1 MRFSFWSVLAL
12 PARSFLDVGPK
23 RHNASKAY
31 FSGEASRTR
40 AIALGN
46 GNIPI
51 QLPFRQSRYWIDT
64 TGALDLIQDS
74 KFSGGRDYHLT
85 NPPDLSL
92 LTGNPPLL
100 SPGASDEED
109 EDEEDE
115 ESSEGEDDEDDDEGN
130 DDDGDDEDDSGNQLD
145 DDNDDPDEEDD
156 DADLE
161 VEISSWGDGEEEEEG
176 NDAPLYYYTSLN
188 GMNPGP
194 PPPFLESYLPND
206 MDLPHGQNGVPIN
219 DVPQLTDAQKALG
232 IGFKRSAPGL
242 VNRLP
247 QDATEQPSEYVDGKP
262 VSRMGMV
269 YIPHKGMTYREPASD
284 RAWLNWLK
292 RRRESSR
299 AEKEQDHDEIA
310 ALGEHT
316 SFFVA
321 DETDL
326 RLLTTSRRFVD
337 IYCRDPASVRLP
349 QPFYVGFCRVN
360 MTLHVPELNL
370 VVAASQS
377 GRVALISLIR
387 SAWALPTVCGDRSMR
402 VDKILPTA
410 SEEARGRVRPDMPLF
425 GIAVGPVQ
433 EVDDASLRLR
443 DGRRPPSFSCMYR
456 LVLHFRDHTILSY
469 VISRPSPDDLLVI

>member
-1 MRFSFWSVLAL
+1 MIISFWGVLAL
-12 PARSFLDVGPK
+12 PVSSFLDLATK
-23 RHNASKAY
+23 RHNPSKAY

-40 AIALGN
+40 AIALGK
-46 GNIPI
+46 GSIPL

-85 NPPDLSL
+85 NPSDLSM

-100 SPGASDEED
+100 SPGASDD
-109 EDEEDE
+109 DEEEAE
-115 ESSEGEDDEDDDEGN
+115 ESSEEGEGGDD
-130 DDDGDDEDDSGNQLD
+130 DDDGDDEGNSENQLE
-145 DDNDDPDEEDD
+145 DDNDSDEEEDE
-156 DADLE
+156 ADLE
-161 VEISSWGDGEEEEEG
+161 VEISSWGDSEEGDDGEET

-188 GMNPGP
+188 GINSGP

-206 MDLPHGQNGVPIN
+206 IDLPHGHNGMPIN
-219 DVPQLTDAQKALG
+219 NVPQLTEAQKGLG
-232 IGFKRSAPGL
+232 IAFRRTAPGL

-247 QDATEQPSEYVDGKP
+247 QDATEQRPEYVDGRP
-262 VSRMGMV
+262 APRMGMV
-269 YIPHKGMTYREPASD
+269 YIPHKGMTYREPAND
-284 RAWLNWLK
+284 RAWLSWLK

-299 AEKEQDHDEIA
+299 AEREQDQEEIA

-316 SFFVA
+316 SFFVT
-321 DETDL
+321 DEMDL

-360 MTLHVPELNL
+360 MTLLVPELNL
-370 VVAASQS
+370 IVAASQS
-377 GRVALISLIR
+377 GRVMLISLIR

-410 SEEARGRVRPDMPLF
+410 SEEAVGRVRPDMPLF
-425 GIAVGPVQ
+425 GVAVGPVQ
-433 EVDDASLRLR
+433 DVEDASLRLR
-443 DGRRPPSFSCMYR
+443 DGRRRPEFSCMYR